1 MSDYSEPTRFER
13 YRLMVISTWPDNDH
27 KTAALA
33 SARAALQRQQAVMQP
48 RVGDEPDLPR
58 RAA

>member
-1 MSDYSEPTRFER
+1 MSDSERVRFER

-27 KTAALA
+27 KAAALA
-33 SARAALQRQQAVMQP
+33 SARAALERQQAVMQS
-48 RVGDEPDLPR
+48 RVGDEPVFPR